1 MSDKPLEIYLAH
13 LDRLADRTSAAGMNK
28 LKRDLGRTMQLAN
41 RQRIA
46 ANIEPS
52 GAPMLPRLASHE
64 EGRKLKKNERLKPG
78 QEFYYIGPHGKHN
91 RRIRR
96 LKNVKTPESAAAK
109 TRADTAPYD
118 PQYEWGYEIE
128 TRGVSKF
135 NRDYIRV
142 MDGKPRNGRIRE
154 LKERMFRKIGRAK
167 YLKMRTSAEGASVYF
182 SGSAAS
188 IAPLHQYGEGNRPE
202 RVLIGFSDEDVE
214 NIELAV
220 TFYLTGGK

>member
-96 LKNVKTPESAAAK
+96 LKNVKTPASAAAK
-109 TRADTAPYD
+109 TRIDTAPYD
-118 PQYEWGYEIE
+118 PQYEWGYELE
-128 TRGVSKF
+128 TGGVSKF

-142 MDGKPRNGRIRE
+142 LDGKPAKAR
-154 LKERMFRKIGRAK
+154 LKKRMFTKIHRAK
-167 YLKMRTSAEGASVYF
+167 YLKSQINSLGVAIKFV
-182 SGSAAS
+182 SGLTAYIAA
-188 IAPLHQYGEGNRPE
+188 AHQYGEDNRPE
-202 RVLIGFSDEDVE
+202 RHLLGFSADDIEVIE
-214 NIELAV
+214 NLVISHMDAHE
-220 TFYLTGGK
+220 